1 VTPRR
6 GLTVALLLAAMVLA
20 VLAGLGAVGA
30 YTWAHYQ
37 ALGWWALACLAAAF
51 LPL

>member
-1 VTPRR
+1 MNPRR
-6 GLTVALLLAAMVLA
+6 GLTVALLVAAVVLF

-37 ALGWWALACLAAAF
+37 ALGWWGLACTAGAL